1 MATTSSGGPVQEAV
15 KALVEI
21 EQKILAELLRQA
33 DAINRPASAT
43 ALPFAPAQFEMAAA
57 ALRATLRQHGEGVER
72 LDELATMQERPADE
86 ADVRAHARRHRAEGV
101 MHANSLRDLAFK
113 MRANREKHEAAE
125 RQALFAI
132 EEEFADG
139 HGGGPL
145 AARRLGG
152 HGALDARASAQAA
165 RKVTETFRRTRQLM
179 ASELERFDATLRD
192 LDEQGRSIKNT
203 EETHK
208 GAIDGGLNAGKK
220 LLTRLMQREQT
231 DTFLIGFAFICFLL
245 TVLYI
250 IKKRV
255 GLLGLGHLLWGS
267 SLPPAPPHMTSN
279 IAPSDAMP
287 LDAASGLPAA
297 NLHGEV
303 DAAEDDAAGGSQIV
317 EQLVAAAATAA
328 ADALGLNGGGGGT
341 NCAAGRTAEGDCL
354 AAEVAADDT
363 SPAGA
368 SAPSDTT
375 TWTPDAA
382 EEAASAKVAEEAVAA
397 RDAAE
402 EAASAKV
409 AEEAVAAKAAAE
421 AAAAKAAEEAAA
433 ARAAEEVE
441 EAKAV
446 EQAAVVKAAEE
457 AATRAAEEAAAKA
470 AEDAAALAAEKA
482 AAEAAAAVEQAAVV
496 KAAEEAAARAAE
508 EAVAAKAAEDEAA
521 KRAAEDAAAK
531 TAEDAAA
538 LAAEEAAAARAAEE
552 AEEAK
557 VVEQAAVVKAAE
569 EADAAKAAEEAAVVT
584 AAEEAAAA
592 KAVEEGAAAARAL
605 EEAAAAKVAEEAR
618 AAAAKKIDKSPQC
631 PKWAQ
636 QGECERNS
644 KYMLSACPNAC
655 DAYATLKSEL

>member
-303 DAAEDDAAGGSQIV
+303 DAAEDDAAGGSQMV

-375 TWTPDAA
+375 TWTP
-382 EEAASAKVAEEAVAA
+382 
-397 RDAAE
+397 DAAE